1 MCFQKV
7 FFIDGI
13 SQTSLYFLLLSFIVI
28 FTGFYYTSIW
38 QKMQENNIFLSSFNF
53 YPNFYINFQYIHS
66 FAHFHHKQK
75 EAFQWKIPS

>member
-13 SQTSLYFLLLSFIVI
+13 SQTSLYFLLLLLIVI

-38 QKMQENNIFLSSFNF
+38 QKMQENNIFYLPLISTSELLYKFSIYLFFCPFSS
-53 YPNFYINFQYIHS
+53 
-66 FAHFHHKQK
+66 
-75 EAFQWKIPS
+75 